1 MSEPRLFLDFCG
13 PTRVTAERA
22 PCWFN
27 KHIREQSV
35 GAKPMGLLNSVQRVQ
50 DPKPTGFGCFAAGQR
65 TTATALLRAPS
76 LCFGPGGLKPP
87 ARAD

>member
-35 GAKPMGLLNSVQRVQ
+35 GAKPMGLLNSFSGSRIQSPLALGALRPVNELQRRRCYARRRSVL
-50 DPKPTGFGCFAAGQR
+50 DR
-65 TTATALLRAPS
+65 
-76 LCFGPGGLKPP
+76 GGLKPP